1 MHLLHNATIDQ
12 GGIIDIDIYII
23 DDAKQKRYVY
33 RLDSE
38 YAARRFHQLYR
49 KGKACH
55 GRALAVLNKFKI
67 KGENYVQGF

>member
-1 MHLLHNATIDQ
+1 MHLLHNATVDQ

-23 DDAKQKRYVY
+23 DDAKQKRYIY

-38 YAARRFHQLYR
+38 YAIRRFYQLYR
-49 KGKACH
+49 KGKAFH

-67 KGENYVQGF
+67 KGE